1 VRLAWDHIGAVEQI
15 AGKSIGQGNT
25 VADPPDELLEA
36 LTNAYRDAAKG
47 QPAWN
52 GRDFYVAFGD
62 GDSRSWDDAVEF
74 GFVSAGG
81 GEWYSKTLRQLKP
94 GHRLLVYI
102 PKGNGVGGYVGAG
115 NVVGEARLAKDFTV
129 QREGQ
134 SVPYL
139 EVARAAGAGAHADDP
154 GRAEWIV
161 PVEWLAT
168 RKREEAIKDSDFF
181 ANQNSAVKLTH
192 GYTLERLVR
201 AFDLE
206 HA

>member
-1 VRLAWDHIGAVEQI
+1 MKGLAPEDLEDVLRPHLTTLDATSAV
-15 AGKSIGQGNT
+15 
-25 VADPPDELLEA
+25 
-36 LTNAYRDAAKG
+36 DAA
-47 QPAWN
+47 
-52 GRDFYVAFGD
+52 GRSDQSGEFEEQLFSD
-62 GDSRSWDDAVEF
+62 GLAESLAAGASRLVLVLDEAPSE
-74 GFVSAGG
+74 
-81 GEWYSKTLRQLKP
+81 LRQLKP
-94 GHRLLVYI
+94 GHRLFVYI

-115 NVVGEARLAKDFTV
+115 NVVGEARLVKDFTV
-129 QREGQ
+129 QRDGQ

-154 GRAEWIV
+154 GLAEWIV